1 MHRYLGRHI
10 SEYHPLAKSRPLA
23 LGGEPMRRDLGR
35 HIYGYLISAAFAL
48 FLFSPILWTLST
60 SLKQPTEMFQWP
72 PVIVGEPS
80 AQHYTAIIAD
90 KDFSS
95 ALINSI
101 VVSCSTIIL
110 TMALSIPA
118 AFGISHLQKTA
129 MRRLLTLVLAL
140 RAAPAMI
147 YIIPYFLFFRQV
159 HLVDTKIALI
169 IVNTMFAV
177 PLAIWYLSAFFD
189 QVPRE
194 IEEAAMIDGASTLQ
208 TMTLISIPIAK
219 YGILATA
226 ILIFIGSWNEFLFAL
241 TLTRDDA
248 KTAAVAILNF
258 MPFEGTDWGKAAAA
272 CVLMLV
278 PIVVFVPFVK
288 KYVAGPTTT
297 GSVKG

>member
-1 MHRYLGRHI
+1 
-10 SEYHPLAKSRPLA
+10 
-23 LGGEPMRRDLGR
+23 MRRDLGR
-35 HIYGYLISAAFAL
+35 HIYGYLVSAAFAL

-194 IEEAAMIDGASTLQ
+194 I
-208 TMTLISIPIAK
+208 
-219 YGILATA
+219 
-226 ILIFIGSWNEFLFAL
+226 
-241 TLTRDDA
+241 
-248 KTAAVAILNF
+248 
-258 MPFEGTDWGKAAAA
+258 
-272 CVLMLV
+272 
-278 PIVVFVPFVK
+278 
-288 KYVAGPTTT
+288 
-297 GSVKG
+297 